1 VKGQTRS
8 GGDGSAIGIRTGR
21 LLRWY
26 LWFHILAGWTLTPL
40 FFAGLSGLVRPA

>member
-1 VKGQTRS
+1 V
-8 GGDGSAIGIRTGR
+8 R

-40 FFAGLSGLVRPA
+40 LLAGLSGLVHPD